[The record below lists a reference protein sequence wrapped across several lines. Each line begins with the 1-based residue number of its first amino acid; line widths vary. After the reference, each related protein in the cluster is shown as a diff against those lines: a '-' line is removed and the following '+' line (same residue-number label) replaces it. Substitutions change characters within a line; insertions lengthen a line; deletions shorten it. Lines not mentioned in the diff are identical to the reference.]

1 MIRKIQKNR
10 TFCPAGNSNLCIAH
24 VQLDL
29 GQDFGHDSLL
39 LFFCMSR
46 RTSISCTLLS
56 RTQSFFVD
64 MYVFFFSHLSL
75 VHTCAISITQA
86 T

>member
-1 MIRKIQKNR
+1 MIRKLQKNR
-10 TFCPAGNSNLCIAH
+10 TFCPASNSNVCIAH

-56 RTQSFFVD
+56 RTHHD
-64 MYVFFFSHLSL
+64 LELSL
-75 VHTCAISITQA
+75 FLWICVLF
-86 T
+86 